1 MDWKLKGSDQFV
13 FTIAGNSTMRDGK
26 TFSGLHIGVVMLLS
40 AFFATPALAEP
51 SGPVESPT
59 DMAVLELLR
68 AEVLDTVLLDRPVH
82 FTTPQ
87 ATDTVAQAGTYRIEA
102 GAPSQM
108 TLVAVKHSTA
118 TVIDALNIT
127 HDTDIA
133 EPIALYVRDDEKFP
147 HVVLLLPGGQGLEA
161 VGSYDGSRARG
172 LRVLQLTPIQIQKAL
187 QKKER
192 EKKDVRDGR

>member
-1 MDWKLKGSDQFV
+1 MNLFRGADDN
-13 FTIAGNSTMRDGK
+13 TITGDSMMRSGK
-26 TFSGLHIGVVMLLS
+26 TVIGLYVAGMLLVTIS
-40 AFFATPALAEP
+40 CVTLALAEP
-51 SGPVESPT
+51 SGPVELPT

-87 ATDTVAQAGTYRIEA
+87 ATDTVAQAGTYRVEA
-102 GAPSQM
+102 GAPSVM
-108 TLVAVKHSTA
+108 KLVAVKHSTA
-118 TVIDALNIT
+118 MAVDALNIH

>member
-1 MDWKLKGSDQFV
+1 
-13 FTIAGNSTMRDGK
+13 MRDTK
-26 TFSGLHIGVVMLLS
+26 TFIGRYIGVVMLLS
-40 AFFATPALAEP
+40 ASFATPGLAEP
-51 SGPVESPT
+51 PGPVESPA
-59 DMAVLELLR
+59 DLAVIELLR

-87 ATDTVAQAGTYRIEA
+87 ATDTVAQAGTYRVEA

-108 TLVAVKHSTA
+108 KLVAVKGSTA
-118 TVIDALNIT
+118 MAVDALSIT

-172 LRVLQLTPIQIQKAL
+172 LRILLLTRDQIQEAL
-187 QKKER
+187 G
-192 EKKDVRDGR
+192 EKLR

>member
-1 MDWKLKGSDQFV
+1 MMRSGERVIGLYLAGMLFV
-13 FTIAGNSTMRDGK
+13 STSCV
-26 TFSGLHIGVVMLLS
+26 TS
-40 AFFATPALAEP
+40 ALAEP
-51 SGPVESPT
+51 SGPINSPT
-59 DMAVLELLR
+59 DMGMLELLR

-87 ATDTVAQAGTYRIEA
+87 ATDTVAQAGTYRVQA

-118 TVIDALNIT
+118 MVVDALNIT
-127 HDTDIA
+127 HDTVIA
-133 EPIALYVRDDEKFP
+133 EPIALYVRDDEQFP

-172 LRVLQLTPIQIQKAL
+172 LRVMPLTPSQILKAL
-187 QKKER
+187 QKKI
-192 EKKDVRDGR
+192 EKETK

>member
-1 MDWKLKGSDQFV
+1 VDWELKGSDQFV
-13 FTIAGNSTMRDGK
+13 FTLAGDSTMRDGK

-40 AFFATPALAEP
+40 ASFATPALAAP
-51 SGPVESPT
+51 PGPVESPA
-59 DMAVLELLR
+59 DMAVIELLR

-82 FTTPQ
+82 FTTPET
-87 ATDTVAQAGTYRIEA
+87 TDTVAQAGTYRVET
-102 GAPSQM
+102 GEPSQM
-108 TLVAVKHSTA
+108 KLVALKHSTA
-118 TVIDALNIT
+118 MVIDALNIR

-172 LRVLQLTPIQIQKAL
+172 LRILPLTPIQLQKAL
-187 QKKER
+187 QKKM
-192 EKKDVRDGR
+192 EKKKENE